1 MIDHTSTESDVR
13 SHVSKPSPESLA
25 GILLA
30 SLEALAVAGQVEM
43 ACRLAGRACVV
54 MRPTDPQGEHRF
66 NALLHR
72 LAPRVPW

>member
-1 MIDHTSTESDVR
+1 MINNPSTEGEAR
-13 SHVSKPSPESLA
+13 GHALKPSPEGLT

-30 SLEALAVAGQVEM
+30 SLEALAVAGQVEA
-43 ACRLAGRACVV
+43 ACRLAGRACVAL
-54 MRPTDPQGEHRF
+54 RHSDPPSEHRF